1 MSPPAS
7 SPPSPPI
14 RPRLSSEP
22 LLDVQGL
29 SVAFPT
35 RDGVAR
41 VVRDVSWQVARGE
54 TVAVVGE
61 SGSGKSVSMLALTGL
76 LASPPA
82 RIGGQARFDGIDLV
96 GADTETLR
104 ALRGERIGMVFQNP
118 MTSLNPYLRVG
129 RQVVEGLQAHR
140 SRAALSRRAA
150 RERAVELLAMV
161 GIPEPRRRVDDY
173 PHEFSGG
180 MRQRVMIAT
189 ALACDPDLLV
199 ADEATTALD
208 VTTQAQIIDLV
219 GELQARL
226 GMAVIWISH
235 DLGVVAR
242 IAHRVVVM
250 YAGQVVEEAGVDALY
265 ADTRHP
271 YSAGLLRAL
280 PVLEPA
286 LPPVA
291 PSGDSSAAANRA
303 DLLTIEG
310 LPPDPR
316 RLPPG
321 CAFYPRCPH
330 RLDERCATEP
340 PPLREV
346 APGHFIRSFYSEPNP
361 TADRGGSDG

>member
-1 MSPPAS
+1 MSPPIS
-7 SPPSPPI
+7 SQ
-14 RPRLSSEP
+14 P

-29 SVAFPT
+29 SVSFPT
-35 RDGVAR
+35 RDGLAR

-76 LASPPA
+76 LPAPPA
-82 RIGGQARFDGIDLV
+82 RIGGQARFDGIDLI
-96 GADTETLR
+96 GADRETLR
-104 ALRGERIGMVFQNP
+104 ALRGDRIGMVFQDP

-140 SRAALSRRAA
+140 SQSTLSRRAA
-150 RERAVELLAMV
+150 HERAVELLAMV

-208 VTTQAQIIDLV
+208 VTTQAQIVELV
-219 GELQARL
+219 GELQSRL

-250 YAGQVVEEAGVDALY
+250 YAGQVVEEAPVDALF

-286 LPPVA
+286 GPVA
-291 PSGDSSAAANRA
+291 RTASATTDRA
-303 DLLTIEG
+303 ELLTIEG

-346 APGHFIRSFYSEPNP
+346 VPGHFIRSFYSEPKP
-361 TADRGGSDG
+361 AIDRDGSGG